1 MKKVLFVVVAMLVI
15 STPVFAYHDF
25 ETVSDAQDRHQAE
38 HYEQRQANGGNEP
51 LGGYS
56 DKLGDSSGRSN

>member
-1 MKKVLFVVVAMLVI
+1 MLVLFT
-15 STPVFAYHDF
+15 TPAFAYHDF